1 MKRIIFVASIEDW
14 TQLVS
19 LPNWEDYKECVTFN
33 ETEESINND
42 IDDNIVTTSLA
53 HLNIGLIQEHDV
65 NIYREGRIKKIQL
78 GRKLSNGCTLN
89 EFDNL
94 LELFK
99 LNLL

>member
-42 IDDNIVTTSLA
+42 EDNIVTTSFA
-53 HLNIGLIQEHDV
+53 HLTTDLIQHYDV
-65 NIYREGRIKKIQL
+65 YLYRRGRMIRIQL
-78 GRKLSNGCTLN
+78 GRKLYNGDILKAT
-89 EFDNL
+89 DDL
-94 LELFK
+94 LTIFK

>member
-14 TQLVS
+14 AQLVS

-42 IDDNIVTTSLA
+42 EDNIVTTSFA
-53 HLNIGLIQEHDV
+53 HLTTDLIQHYDV
-65 NIYREGRIKKIQL
+65 YLYRRGHMIRIQL
-78 GRKLSNGCTLN
+78 GRKLHNGDTLKAT
-89 EFDNL
+89 DDL
-94 LELFK
+94 LTIFK

>member
-33 ETEESINND
+33 ETEEAINND
-42 IDDNIVTTSLA
+42 EDNIVTTSFA
-53 HLNIGLIQEHDV
+53 HLNIDLIQNYDV
-65 NIYREGRIKKIQL
+65 NIYQGGRMKKIQL
-78 GRKLSNGCTLN
+78 GRKLANGCVLD

-94 LELFK
+94 LDLFK